1 MKRKSRVT
9 GLTELESHVLALIWR
24 HQPTTAYQVRHA
36 HAHSPTLDFAL
47 SQGSVYPVI
56 ERLKA
61 HGFIEA
67 AAVND
72 RRRTEQLSCTKAGG
86 EAVKA
91 WLTDFPARL
100 PDDPLRS
107 RILALSILEK
117 DQRSDWV
124 KSARECLLQDLAHVE
139 EFAEANPGPLL
150 DLAHDN
156 ARSTLLARIR
166 WLERVEGKLETIERA

>member
-1 MKRKSRVT
+1 MKRKSRAT
-9 GLTELESHVLALIWR
+9 GLTEFESHVLALIWR

-36 HAHSPTLDFAL
+36 HARSPTLDFAL

-61 HGFIEA
+61 RSLVR
-67 AAVND
+67 AVALQD
-72 RRRTEQLSCTKAGG
+72 KRRTEHLSCTKAG
-86 EAVKA
+86 EAAVKA
-91 WLTDFPARL
+91 WLSDLPSRL

-107 RILALSILEK
+107 RILALSILGKAER
-117 DQRSDWV
+117 DEWV
-124 KSARECLLQDLAHVE
+124 KVAKQCLFEDLAEVE
-139 EFAEANPGPLL
+139 EFAEANPGRLL

-166 WLERVEGKLETIERA
+166 WLERVETKLESID

>member
-1 MKRKSRVT
+1 MKRKSRAT
-9 GLTELESHVLALIWR
+9 GLTEFESHVLALIWR

-36 HAHSPTLDFAL
+36 HALSPTLDFAL

-61 HGFIEA
+61 RGFVEGVA
-67 AAVND
+67 LKD
-72 RRRTEQLSCTKAGG
+72 GRRTEHLSCTKAG
-86 EAVKA
+86 ERAVKA
-91 WLTDFPARL
+91 WLVDLPSRL

-107 RILALSILEK
+107 RVLALAILDKRPRAE
-117 DQRSDWV
+117 WV
-124 KSARECLLQDLAHVE
+124 KTANECLLMDLAQVE
-139 EFAEANPGPLL
+139 EFAEANPGRLL

-166 WLERVEGKLETIERA
+166 WLERVETKIDTI

>member
-1 MKRKSRVT
+1 MKRKSRAT
-9 GLTELESHVLALIWR
+9 GLTEFESHVLALIWR

-36 HAHSPTLDFAL
+36 HARSPTLDFAL

-61 HGFIEA
+61 RDLVRATALQDKRG
-67 AAVND
+67 
-72 RRRTEQLSCTKAGG
+72 TEHLSCTTPG
-86 EAVKA
+86 EHAVRA
-91 WLTDFPARL
+91 WLADLPARL

-107 RILALSILEK
+107 RILALAILTK
-117 DQRSDWV
+117 DERVAWV
-124 KSARECLLQDLAHVE
+124 RKAKDCLLQDLAQVE
-139 EFAEANPGPLL
+139 EFAESNPGALL

-166 WLERVEGKLETIERA
+166 WLERVEAKIGFLEI

>member
-1 MKRKSRVT
+1 MKRKSRAT
-9 GLTELESHVLALIWR
+9 GLTEFESHVLALIWR

-36 HAHSPTLDFAL
+36 HAQSPTLDFAL

-61 HGFIEA
+61 RGLIRGTALQDKRGTEHLSSTGA
-67 AAVND
+67 GDDAV
-72 RRRTEQLSCTKAGG
+72 RS
-86 EAVKA
+86 
-91 WLTDFPARL
+91 WLNELPARL

-107 RILALSILEK
+107 RILALSILSR
-117 DQRSDWV
+117 DQRVEWV
-124 KSARECLLQDLAHVE
+124 KKAKDCLLQDLAQVE

-166 WLERVEGKLETIERA
+166 WLERVETKIASIDC

>member
-1 MKRKSRVT
+1 MKRKSGVT
-9 GLTELESHVLALIWR
+9 GLTEFESHVLALIWR

-56 ERLKA
+56 ERLKKRS
-61 HGFIEA
+61 FIDA
-67 AAVND
+67 VAVND
-72 RRRTEQLSCTKAGG
+72 RRGTEQLSCTRDGE

-107 RILALSILEK
+107 RILAVSILGKGE
-117 DQRSDWV
+117 RADWV
-124 KSARECLLQDLAHVE
+124 KSAKECLLQDLAQVE
-139 EFAEANPGPLL
+139 EFAEDNPGPLL

-166 WLERVEGKLETIERA
+166 WLERIEGKLEAID

>member
-9 GLTELESHVLALIWR
+9 GLTEFESHVLALIWR
-24 HQPTTAYQVRHA
+24 YQPTTAYQVRHA

-61 HGFIEA
+61 RGLINA
-67 AAVND
+67 LALKD
-72 RRRTEQLSCTKAGG
+72 RRRTEQLSCTKAGE

-91 WLTDFPARL
+91 WLADLPARL

-107 RILALSILEK
+107 RILALSILK
-117 DQRSDWV
+117 KNQRAQWV
-124 KSARECLLQDLAHVE
+124 KSAKDCLLQDLAHVE

-166 WLERVEGKLETIERA
+166 WLERIESKLETVD

>member
-9 GLTELESHVLALIWR
+9 GLTEFESHVLALIWR

-56 ERLKA
+56 ERLKTR
-61 HGFIEA
+61 GFVD
-67 AAVND
+67 AVAVKD
-72 RRRTEQLSCTKAGG
+72 GRRTEQLSCTTEG
-86 EAVKA
+86 EGAVKA
-91 WLTDFPARL
+91 WLSDFPARL

-107 RILALSILEK
+107 RILALSILAK
-117 DQRSDWV
+117 DERAGWVRSA
-124 KSARECLLQDLAHVE
+124 KECLLEDLAHVE

-166 WLERVEGKLETIERA
+166 WLERVEGKLETVD